1 MTTLQDLIDYANSK
15 GFEPAECEIRVENFD
30 NGHFYDVFQDED
42 EIWEPMIMLGY
53 YPDKATE

>member
-15 GFEPAECEIRVENFD
+15 GLDPAECEIRVENFD

-53 YPDKATE
+53 YPDKTE